1 MGVAV
6 LYEKLKADVDFLDG
20 KYEIAA
26 DMYLEGARDGD
37 SLAAFNYGYCLL
49 RGYGR
54 EYDPAEAK
62 SYFSFARNM
71 EGGEA
76 YYNLAMLYLHGEG
89 VAQNFELAH
98 KYMRMSAEDGCVE
111 AQLYMGM
118 ACTLGC
124 MFEPDVIGI
133 CMIPY
138 HKAEYREVTTPL
150 LSGYVPDFSEED
162 RRFEVVRADAR
173 AAFEWFRA
181 AARHD
186 STYVEELVAKGKYL
200 YAKCYID
207 GLGTE
212 FDRVK
217 GTRLMLVAGKSGSGE
232 AIAYLKENGVTPE
245 MILAAGKTKKRKN

>member
-1 MGVAV
+1 M
-6 LYEKLKADVDFLDG
+6 YEKLKADVAFLDG
-20 KYEIAA
+20 DYEAAA
-26 DMYLEGARDGD
+26 DMYLEGAREGD

-49 RGYGR
+49 KGLGR
-54 EYDPAEAK
+54 PYDPAEAK

-98 KYMRMSAEDGCVE
+98 RYMRMSAEDGCIE
-111 AQLYMGM
+111 AELYMGM
-118 ACTLGC
+118 ASTLGC

-138 HKAEYREVTTPL
+138 HKPEYRDISTPL
-150 LSGYVPDFSEED
+150 LTGYVPDFDEED
-162 RRFEVVRADAR
+162 MRFAVIKADAR

-186 STYVEELVAKGKYL
+186 PTYVEQLVAKGKYL
-200 YAKCYID
+200 YAKCFID
-207 GLGTE
+207 GLGTD

-217 GTRLMLVAGKSGSGE
+217 GTRLMLLAGKGGSRE
-232 AIAYLKENGVTPE
+232 AVAYLQENGVTAE
-245 MILAAGKTKKRKN
+245 MILAAGRKKQK

>member
-1 MGVAV
+1 M
-6 LYEKLKADVDFLDG
+6 YEKLKADVAILDG
-20 KYEIAA
+20 DYELAA
-26 DMYLEGARDGD
+26 KMYHEGAREGD
-37 SLAAFNYGYCLL
+37 SLAAFNYGYCLW
-49 RGYGR
+49 RGLGVD
-54 EYDPAEAK
+54 YDPAEAK
-62 SYFSFARNM
+62 SFFSFARGL

-89 VAQNFELAH
+89 VKQNFSEARR
-98 KYMRMSAEDGCVE
+98 YMQMSAEDGCIE

-133 CMIPY
+133 SMIPF
-138 HKAEYREVTTPL
+138 HKAEYRDFETPL
-150 LSGYVPDFSEED
+150 LEGFVPDPDAED
-162 RRFEVVRADAR
+162 KRYEVVKADAR
-173 AAFEWFRA
+173 EAFLWFRA

-186 STYVEELVAKGKYL
+186 PLYVEELSAKGKFL

-217 GTRLMLVAGKSGSGE
+217 GTRLMLLAGKSGSGE
-232 AIAYLKENGVTPE
+232 AVAFLKENGVTPE
-245 MILAAGKTKKRKN
+245 MILAEAKRGKRDAK

>member
-1 MGVAV
+1 LEVAV
-6 LYEKLKADVDFLDG
+6 LYEKLKADVAFLDG
-20 KYEIAA
+20 KYKIAA
-26 DMYLEGARDGD
+26 DMYLEGAREGD

-54 EYDPAEAK
+54 DYDPTEAK
-62 SYFSFARNM
+62 SYFAFAKNM

-76 YYNLAMLYLHGEG
+76 SYNLAMLYLHGEG

-98 KYMRMSAEDGCVE
+98 KYMRISAEDGCVE

-118 ACTLGC
+118 ASTLGC

-138 HKAEYREVTTPL
+138 HKAEYREVSTPL

-162 RRFEVVRADAR
+162 KRFDVIKADAR

-181 AARHD
+181 ASRHD
-186 STYVEELVAKGKYL
+186 PTYVEQLVAKGKYL

-207 GLGTE
+207 GLGTD

-217 GTRLMLVAGKSGSGE
+217 GTRLMLAAGKSGSGE
-232 AIAYLKENGVTPE
+232 AIAFLNENGITKD
-245 MILAAGKTKKRKN
+245 MLLTSGRKKRKN

>member
-1 MGVAV
+1 M
-6 LYEKLKADVDFLDG
+6 YEKLKADVAFLDG

-54 EYDPAEAK
+54 EYDPSEAK

-76 YYNLAMLYLHGEG
+76 SYNLAMLYLHGEG

-118 ACTLGC
+118 ASTLGC

-133 CMIPY
+133 SMIPY

-162 RRFEVVRADAR
+162 KRFEVIKADAR

-181 AARHD
+181 ASRHD

-207 GLGTE
+207 GLGTD

-217 GTRLMLVAGKSGSGE
+217 GIRLMLAAGKSGSGE
-232 AIAYLKENGVTPE
+232 AVAFLSENGIAQE
-245 MILAAGKTKKRKN
+245 MILGPVRKKRKNHGDAL

>member
-1 MGVAV
+1 M
-6 LYEKLKADVDFLDG
+6 YEKLKADVEFLDG
-20 KYEIAA
+20 NYQAAA
-26 DMYLEGARDGD
+26 DMYLEGAREGD

-49 RGYGR
+49 HGYGR
-54 EYDPAEAK
+54 TYDPKEAK

-89 VAQNFELAH
+89 VAQDFELALR
-98 KYMRMSAEDGCVE
+98 YMRMSAEDGCIE

-118 ACTLGC
+118 ASTLGC

-138 HKAEYREVTTPL
+138 HKPEYRDITTPL
-150 LSGYVPDFSEED
+150 LSGYVPDFDEED
-162 RRFEVVRADAR
+162 KRFAVIKADAR
-173 AAFEWFRA
+173 AAFEWFRT

-186 STYVEELVAKGKYL
+186 PTYVEELSAKGKYL
-200 YAKCYID
+200 YAKCFID

-212 FDRVK
+212 FDRKK
-217 GTRLMLVAGKSGSGE
+217 GERLMLVAGKGGSAE
-232 AIAYLKENGVTPE
+232 AVAYLKENGVTPE
-245 MILAAGKTKKRKN
+245 MIYALGKR

>member
-1 MGVAV
+1 M
-6 LYEKLKADVDFLDG
+6 YEKLKADVAFLDG

-26 DMYLEGARDGD
+26 DMYLEGAREGD

-54 EYDPAEAK
+54 EYDPSEAK
-62 SYFSFARNM
+62 SYFAFARNM

-76 YYNLAMLYLHGEG
+76 SYNLAMLYLHGEG

-98 KYMRMSAEDGCVE
+98 KYMRISAEDGCIE

-118 ACTLGC
+118 ASTLGC

-133 CMIPY
+133 SMIPY
-138 HKAEYREVTTPL
+138 HKAEYREIATPL

-162 RRFEVVRADAR
+162 KRFEVINADAR

-181 AARHD
+181 ASRHD
-186 STYVEELVAKGKYL
+186 PTYVEELVAKGKYL
-200 YAKCYID
+200 YAKCFID
-207 GLGTE
+207 GLGTD

-217 GTRLMLVAGKSGSGE
+217 GTRLMLAAGKSGSSE
-232 AIAYLKENGVTPE
+232 AVAFLSENGITQD
-245 MILAAGKTKKRKN
+245 MLLGSGRKKRKNRGDTL